1 MNQLA
6 QLIKDSKHILAFTG
20 AGISTESGIPD
31 FRSSSGLYTTG
42 KYEGMSPETILTR
55 RMMLT
60 KPALVLNFYKDR
72 MMKIVEK
79 EPNRAHYALKKLEE
93 LGKLDYVI
101 TQNIDNLHR
110 KAGSQKVLELHG
122 NGTRWICG
130 IRCGQEYTYEEAS
143 RMIAENEKPMC
154 WCQMATIRPDVVMF
168 DESLPDLTFDKAY
181 YACKV
186 CDLIVVVGS
195 SLVVQPACRLVDE
208 IPQTA
213 KLVIINKD
221 TTPYDVK
228 ADLLI
233 RESCGQV
240 LEEAVNEM

>member
-154 WCQMATIRPDVVMF
+154 WC
-168 DESLPDLTFDKAY
+168 
-181 YACKV
+181 
-186 CDLIVVVGS
+186 
-195 SLVVQPACRLVDE
+195 
-208 IPQTA
+208 
-213 KLVIINKD
+213 
-221 TTPYDVK
+221 
-228 ADLLI
+228 
-233 RESCGQV
+233 
-240 LEEAVNEM
+240 

>member
-1 MNQLA
+1 
-6 QLIKDSKHILAFTG
+6 
-20 AGISTESGIPD
+20 
-31 FRSSSGLYTTG
+31 
-42 KYEGMSPETILTR
+42 
-55 RMMLT
+55 
-60 KPALVLNFYKDR
+60 
-72 MMKIVEK
+72 
-79 EPNRAHYALKKLEE
+79 
-93 LGKLDYVI
+93 
-101 TQNIDNLHR
+101 
-110 KAGSQKVLELHG
+110 
-122 NGTRWICG
+122 
-130 IRCGQEYTYEEAS
+130 
-143 RMIAENEKPMC
+143 
-154 WCQMATIRPDVVMF
+154 MATIRPDVVMF